1 MAVTVHP
8 FTLEGCRCRIKFDP
22 KELQAVLHEEL
33 NKKAQKKEDKLGSPG
48 DNIDFKGAFLRIDEG
63 NFALHFMLA
72 FLGKASMECRV
83 LVSQNGKPILDETIT
98 MAATCAAFSPPKS
111 QLKTDAKMIADK
123 IVKLTL
129 KRVKEINS

>member
-1 MAVTVHP
+1 MGLTVHP

-22 KELQAVLHEEL
+22 KEIQAHLHSEL
-33 NKKAQKKEDKLGSPG
+33 SKKAEKKQDRLCAPG
-48 DNIDFKGAFLRIDEG
+48 DNMEIQGAFLNIDEG

-83 LVSQNGKPILDETIT
+83 LVNLNAKTILDETIT

-111 QLKTDAKMIADK
+111 QLKTDAKFVADQVIK
-123 IVKLTL
+123 KTL
-129 KRVKEINS
+129 KRIKEMQG